1 MTNLLGASEIRELA
15 AQLDLKPTKKLGQ
28 NFVVDSNICRKIVKL
43 AQVGKDDIA
52 LEIGPG
58 LGSLTLALLDSAQQV
73 VAVEIDD
80 RLAKQLPITVENHGF
95 KNKNLM
101 VINQDAMQLREISIK
116 PTVLVANLPYNIS
129 VPVLL
134 NTLEHFPS
142 INRGVVM
149 VQSEV
154 AERLAAKPNNKQY
167 GSPTVKANW
176 WSSLS
181 LSGSVSRSVFWPVPN
196 VDSSLVRF
204 DRHPPLG
211 SENERVA
218 TFAVIDLL
226 NTLEHFPSINRGVVM
241 VQSEVAERLA
251 AKPNNKQYGSPTV
264 KANWW
269 SSLSLSGS
277 VSRSVFWPV
286 PNVDSSLVRFDR
298 HPPLGSENERVATF
312 AVIDQA
318 FAKRRKM
325 MRAALNQLTG
335 TDSEK
340 LLLDSGID
348 PTIRGEALSVA
359 QFFQIGKQVIKHNS
373 SK

>member
-58 LGSLTLALLDSAQQV
+58 LGSLTLALLDSAKQV

-80 RLAKQLPITVENHGF
+80 RLAKQLPTTVENHGF
-95 KNKNLM
+95 KNKDLM

-134 NTLEHFPS
+134 NILEHFPS

-181 LSGSVSRSVFWPVPN
+181 LSGSV
-196 VDSSLVRF
+196 
-204 DRHPPLG
+204 
-211 SENERVA
+211 A
-218 TFAVIDLL
+218 
-226 NTLEHFPSINRGVVM
+226 
-241 VQSEVAERLA
+241 
-251 AKPNNKQYGSPTV
+251 
-264 KANWW
+264 
-269 SSLSLSGS
+269 
-277 VSRSVFWPV
+277 RSVFWPV